1 MKKTIFSVALAAV
14 LAAGCSS
21 DDPVING
28 GNKGGGVGDGYISLS
43 IKAPTSSAPAS
54 SSMRGA
60 SRAETNNNDNF
71 KQGTAAEYKIHDVTV
86 LIFDDS
92 NNLERIYSTENNT
105 LPAVD
110 SWTSLTGDN
119 QNVETTAKTDA
130 MKVTT
135 GDKHVIV
142 VMNNNGK
149 FNFSGIRTLSDY
161 QNMSFSINNSREDL
175 ASNKYNKIDRFTM
188 DGTTDG
194 CFFMTTAPIVK
205 GSTIERYA
213 TVTAQNTIEKAKA
226 TPAKVYVERA
236 VGKVEA
242 GIKPNAAGWTNGT
255 YTVPTGSG
263 NAGAKITILKWT
275 LNITNNAAYV
285 SRQVDDKWLNTT
297 TYPVE
302 QFVGGVEPKRIY
314 WAQDPNYKTTSTSQL
329 YSFTPGNESANV
341 TTDLDASEYCLENTF
356 DIAHQTQDQTTR
368 VVFKAKYVPAGFTDG
383 EDWYTIGSTTTPLHA
398 SQAETLINS
407 KIREINHNEGSSIP
421 NINMNDL
428 YATVDNKLTTNSF
441 QSSITQEQVNKVNEA
456 IGSIKVYKGGICYY
470 WARVRHFND
479 FSESWNGTNHTSYTE
494 SYDLGRYGIVRNNWY
509 RVNINTVKNPGEP
522 TIDVPT
528 NRIDDENNYY
538 IDCDINILSWA
549 YRSQDIDL

>member
-1 MKKTIFSVALAAV
+1 MKKTIFSVALATV

-21 DDPVING
+21 DDPITG
-28 GNKGGGVGDGYISLS
+28 GNNNGGGVGDGYISLS

-54 SSMRGA
+54 SSMRAA
-60 SRAETNNNDNF
+60 SRAETNNNDKF
-71 KQGTAAEYKIHDVTV
+71 MQGTNAEYKIHDVTV
-86 LIFDDS
+86 LIFDDAD
-92 NNLERIYSTENNT
+92 NLERIYSTEDNT
-105 LPAVD
+105 LPAVE
-110 SWTSLTGDN
+110 SWTALAGDN
-119 QNVETTAKTDA
+119 QNVETSAKTEA

-135 GDKHVIV
+135 GEKHVIV
-142 VMNNNGK
+142 VMNNNKK
-149 FNFSGIRTLSDY
+149 FDFSGIRTLSDY
-161 QNMSFSINNSREDL
+161 QNLKFTINNSKEDL
-175 ASNKYNKIDRFTM
+175 TSYKYSKVDRFTM

-194 CFFMTTAPIVK
+194 CFFMTTAPIVT
-205 GSTIERYA
+205 GNTIERYA
-213 TVTAQNTIEKAKA
+213 KVSAQNSVQLAKDH
-226 TPAKVYVERA
+226 PAKVYVERA

-242 GIKPNAAGWTNGT
+242 GIKPNAAGWENST
-255 YTVPTGSG
+255 YTVPEGTG

-275 LNITNNAAYV
+275 LNLTNKESYV
-285 SRQVDDKWLNTT
+285 SRHVNNNWLNNT

-314 WAQDPNYKTTSTSQL
+314 WAEDPNYSNTNSYPFQ
-329 YSFTPGNESANV
+329 SFTPGNEAANV
-341 TTDLDASEYCLENTF
+341 KTDLDASEYCLENTF
-356 DIAHQTQDQTTR
+356 DIAHQLQDQTTR

-398 SQAETLINS
+398 SQAESIINA
-407 KIREINHNEGSSIP
+407 KINDINRSEGSNIP
-421 NINMNDL
+421 KVQMNDL
-428 YATVDNKLTTNSF
+428 YATADNKLTTNSF
-441 QSSITQEQVNKVNEA
+441 VSGITAEQLQKVNDA

-479 FSESWNGTNHTSYTE
+479 FSESWNGNDHTTYTE
-494 SYDLGRYGIVRNNWY
+494 AYDLGRYGIVRNNWY

-528 NRIDDENNYY
+528 NRLDDENNYY